1 MGDLVR
7 RATLENLRRCAEL
20 LSATAEDM
28 DVQSMEFDELDA
40 GLEITRQMEQSVQ
53 KMTDNLTVAQWQHP
67 DKMCFIHD
75 PPLYCA
81 KEVAA
86 VVAHLQEVCG
96 VLPAAWRGYLYTL
109 REEKQSYVMRA
120 FADGARDVVPADQAH
135 TAPIQTCT
143 LFDDRDIMEKTA
155 KINEM
160 TVFRCLTTQTSEPTY
175 AAVALCFL

>member
-1 MGDLVR
+1 
-7 RATLENLRRCAEL
+7 
-20 LSATAEDM
+20 
-28 DVQSMEFDELDA
+28 MEFDELDT

-67 DKMCFIHD
+67 TCFIDD
-75 PPLYCA
+75 PPLYGT

-86 VVAHLQEVCG
+86 AVNHLQEVSG
-96 VLPAAWRGYLYTL
+96 VLPLAWRGYLYTL
-109 REEKQSYVMRA
+109 REEKQSYVVRA

-143 LFDDRDIMEKTA
+143 LFDDRDIIEKGA
-155 KINEM
+155 KACEM
-160 TVFRCLTTQTSEPTY
+160 TVFRYLTTQTSEPTH